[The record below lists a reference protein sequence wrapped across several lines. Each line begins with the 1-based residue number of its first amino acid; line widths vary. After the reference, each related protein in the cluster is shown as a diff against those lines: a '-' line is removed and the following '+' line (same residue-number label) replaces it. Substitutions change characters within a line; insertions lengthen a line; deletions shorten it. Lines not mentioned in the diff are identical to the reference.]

1 MRLGH
6 KVEAGDP
13 LEADFEHVRGLLVR
27 GTLFAMF
34 FGLVI
39 WAGIAAIVVAV
50 CS

>member
-1 MRLGH
+1 VKLGRE
-6 KVEAGDP
+6 VREGDQ
-13 LEADFEHVRGLLVR
+13 LAADFEHVRGLRMR

-39 WAGIAAIVVAV
+39 WAGIAPIVVAV